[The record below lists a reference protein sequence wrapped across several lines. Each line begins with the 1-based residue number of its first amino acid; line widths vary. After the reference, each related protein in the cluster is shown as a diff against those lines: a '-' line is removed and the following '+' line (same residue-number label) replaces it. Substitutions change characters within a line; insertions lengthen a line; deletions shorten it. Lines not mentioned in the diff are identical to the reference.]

1 MITLNSFSLYKV
13 KDVIKIVC
21 AMNSPWYEG
30 SVVRTRDVNFRET
43 FFWIREFEFPKL
55 NRVPIGSA
63 DADSKKKCG
72 RSSAECECR

>member
-30 SVVRTRDVNFRET
+30 SVV
-43 FFWIREFEFPKL
+43 
-55 NRVPIGSA
+55 
-63 DADSKKKCG
+63 
-72 RSSAECECR
+72 